1 MASSARVCVFILL
14 CAYAHGLQVNTT
26 EGIVEGR
33 RAVDGD
39 YFTFNSI
46 PYAGP
51 TDGANRFKSPT
62 PPAPYPALLNTTET
76 TVICAQPTE
85 RGLIGVENCLF
96 LNIFT
101 RNVTTPKPVI
111 VWLNADDYTNTNLL
125 NQQYSFRRFVEQD
138 IVFVSMNFRLSVF
151 GFLCLGVQE
160 APGNAGLKD
169 VIQGLRWI
177 NANIANFGGNPN
189 NVVLMGHASGAAMVD
204 LLTMTSQTQGLIH
217 KAIALSG
224 SALAPWAV
232 AYDPVGYAEL
242 FGSRLGYSGKSREDL
257 AKHLVSTDINVLQT
271 ALREFSFQNNT
282 PLFAPCIENL
292 ELNPNDTVLIDAP
305 INILQSGN
313 FLPVPYIS
321 GYTTREG
328 TMRAS
333 QAASGEWLDAM
344 QTNFTEFLPVD
355 LNLSNNQTVV
365 TASIRDFYFDTKP
378 VSMETIEDFLDYQ
391 GDTLIVVSVIRG
403 ARERSLQST
412 GEVRLLEFGY
422 MGTRLSDWFFPQI
435 PLGGVRHGGLLN
447 FLFDYD
453 LRPADESVMRS
464 IVRRFIG
471 FAYTGVPNIL
481 GDPLAP
487 TWPAITRDDLT
498 YYIYEGIDMAAI
510 GNPVAIHDEELRF
523 NPHNITMTFW
533 NDILARYYVP
543 PRAFNSSGKVLSSI
557 TFIMMCQMV
566 MRLF

>member
-160 APGNAGLKD
+160 AP
-169 VIQGLRWI
+169 
-177 NANIANFGGNPN
+177 
-189 NVVLMGHASGAAMVD
+189 
-204 LLTMTSQTQGLIH
+204 
-217 KAIALSG
+217 
-224 SALAPWAV
+224 APWAV

-365 TASIRDFYFDTKP
+365 AASIRDFYFDTKP